1 MASSE
6 IITVPFDRRQNSV
19 DSTLNIVDKIGNLA
33 MKWGMI
39 GVALCDIVTGALFIY
54 FSDIDKSSIG
64 KQIGYGLL
72 AFALS
77 LITSAVNHGL
87 IMLLVAK
94 KNAILNI
101 FGTPL
106 VLIALVV
113 WAVADAFG
121 DSRVGTMMFYSTK
134 EMVKMSFMPPN
145 PSMGWYT
152 VTFIIFLTSLL
163 GDILIY
169 FLVFANRARRPYAPN
184 PSHVGT
190 RPLTADEVERLNLDG
205 VDATQQA

>member
-6 IITVPFDRRQNSV
+6 IIKVPFDRRQNSV

-33 MKWGMI
+33 MRWGMI

-64 KQIGYGLL
+64 KQISYGFMAL
-72 AFALS
+72 ALS
-77 LITSAVNHGL
+77 LITSALNHGL

-94 KNAILNI
+94 KNAVLNI
-101 FGTPL
+101 FGTPI
-106 VLIALVV
+106 VLIVLVA

-134 EMVKMSFMPPN
+134 EMVRMSFMPPS

-169 FLVFANRARRPYAPN
+169 FLVFANRSRKPYAPN
-184 PSHVGT
+184 PINVGA
-190 RPLTADEVERLNLDG
+190 RPLTIDEAEKLGLDR
-205 VDATQQA
+205 VDVTLHA